1 MDIHQFQ
8 QCLYCL
14 EEVDFVQKW
23 FDESSLGSTALSYDK
38 IKEMSVMFFVNVPK
52 IQNVSL
58 NNTDT
63 SSNNNGNTNNNG
75 NNGNG
80 AEDNGNMNVTSKAA
94 KILGLNDKPG
104 EKKRTGSSAN
114 EKYDTMKPDKKK
126 KKGSKEKINRDKE
139 DKNLDRSISER
150 HVIVRKSTI
159 TSSLGLG
166 KKPHSSQELLDSVS
180 ISSQEDV
187 AFKESFWRIF
197 SSDEKFK
204 AQLKDVLLRDI
215 LELVDQQK
223 KEIESL
229 KAEVKKLQ
237 RQ

>member
-1 MDIHQFQ
+1 M
-8 QCLYCL
+8 
-14 EEVDFVQKW
+14 K
-23 FDESSLGSTALSYDK
+23 
-38 IKEMSVMFFVNVPK
+38 
-52 IQNVSL
+52 
-58 NNTDT
+58 
-63 SSNNNGNTNNNG
+63 
-75 NNGNG
+75 
-80 AEDNGNMNVTSKAA
+80 NM
-94 KILGLNDKPG
+94 ILWN
-104 EKKRTGSSAN
+104 RTR
-114 EKYDTMKPDKKK
+114 KK

-237 RQ
+237 RQWESVRGDFFEYLCCPLKNKKKINKKF